1 MKTVEC
7 PKCALRFE
15 AGDPHQRSEV
25 FCPQC
30 GNIFETGEAR
40 RDSNKSDGD

>member
-1 MKTVEC
+1 MKVVEC

-15 AGDPHQRSEV
+15 PGDGRTNEV

-30 GNIFETGEAR
+30 GNIFDSSAPRVEA
-40 RDSNKSDGD
+40 NAPAAG